1 MKKAIGLFLILSGQ
15 LFAGVETKLEVL
27 GNLSAGEKTTL
38 KFTYLDQESQRPFSK
53 FMTMHEKKMHLI
65 VIHESFKYFAHI
77 HPELNNGEFT
87 IDINKYQNDDPDNGG
102 TVNTLP
108 VGGKYWLFSEAMP
121 MKQGMVISK
130 NEIQV
135 TGKRS
140 RESRP
145 VFTDGR
151 RRIVRYVDKLGNLS
165 LGPSHYKVT
174 FNYEQFDFCD
184 RWMPKFYFQWEE
196 LVDGKYVPVSQFARW
211 LGMGG
216 HAILINAENQ
226 AFHHLHAFLPMATAG
241 EFTFPYHDHENPLQD
256 GNYMIFGQFKIE
268 NQVFKVSF
276 PFSYSNPSTLKCLLN

>member
-1 MKKAIGLFLILSGQ
+1 
-15 LFAGVETKLEVL
+15 
-27 GNLSAGEKTTL
+27 
-38 KFTYLDQESQRPFSK
+38 
-53 FMTMHEKKMHLI
+53 MHLI

-145 VFTDGR
+145 VFTDN
-151 RRIVRYVDKLGNLS
+151 VAEL
-165 LGPSHYKVT
+165 
-174 FNYEQFDFCD
+174 FD
-184 RWMPKFYFQWEE
+184 M
-196 LVDGKYVPVSQFARW
+196 
-211 LGMGG
+211 
-216 HAILINAENQ
+216 
-226 AFHHLHAFLPMATAG
+226 
-241 EFTFPYHDHENPLQD
+241 
-256 GNYMIFGQFKIE
+256 
-268 NQVFKVSF
+268 
-276 PFSYSNPSTLKCLLN
+276 